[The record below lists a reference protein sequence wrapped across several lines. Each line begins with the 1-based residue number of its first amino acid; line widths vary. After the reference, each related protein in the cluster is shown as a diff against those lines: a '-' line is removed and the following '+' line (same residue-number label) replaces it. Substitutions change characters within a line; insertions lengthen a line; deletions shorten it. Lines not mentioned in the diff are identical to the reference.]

1 MAKSKTPT
9 LAERIAALRLGDSIS
24 VKTPA
29 GTALRNNESGGL
41 FEPGVATPQTVTV
54 TTLRRLA
61 DGDLLFADE
70 AVSAAA

>member
-9 LAERIAALRLGDSIS
+9 HAERIAALRLGDLIS
-24 VKTPA
+24 VKAPE
-29 GTALRNNESGGL
+29 GTVLRNRESGGN

-61 DGDLLFADE
+61 DGDLQFADE
-70 AVSAAA
+70 A